1 MAENS
6 YEQILSDL
14 CSVCKECCKE
24 GVPEGICGYNTIDMI
39 LNGKIPENL
48 VKQLV
53 VYRVPQDRID
63 EAATK
68 WWHFPKKN
76 LLKLLTKEENGFY
89 EFLAVP
95 YAKIKCIFLSDDG
108 PCLYPDAK
116 PFDCSMFPFHFEK
129 GEYRIETWCKMTEL
143 CQINKDKYDKKV
155 FDKYYSQTLK
165 SAKQYEKFAKKYSK
179 AYFEK
184 LKEIKNKYSLEII
197 NF

>member
-53 VYRVPQDRID
+53 VYRVPQDKIN

-68 WWHFPKKN
+68 WWHFPR
-76 LLKLLTKEENGFY
+76 
-89 EFLAVP
+89 
-95 YAKIKCIFLSDDG
+95 KIF
-108 PCLYPDAK
+108 
-116 PFDCSMFPFHFEK
+116 
-129 GEYRIETWCKMTEL
+129 
-143 CQINKDKYDKKV
+143 
-155 FDKYYSQTLK
+155 
-165 SAKQYEKFAKKYSK
+165 
-179 AYFEK
+179 
-184 LKEIKNKYSLEII
+184 
-197 NF
+197 